1 MGQRFLKQINQ
12 SYLNLVKKCW
22 DTREVQKILNS
33 KKKIVGLMV
42 SNPKESEGEG
52 EKRESKNKAHRIYK
66 GIATQ
71 MTANLSSGTHGSKV
85 VVDQYC

>member
-1 MGQRFLKQINQ
+1 M
-12 SYLNLVKKCW
+12 KKCW

-42 SNPKESEGEG
+42 SNPKEFEGEG
-52 EKRESKNKAHRIYK
+52 EKRESENKAHCIYK
-66 GIATQ
+66 GTATQ
-71 MTANLSSGTHGSKV
+71 ITANLSSGTHGSKA